1 MKHLLLSGWPVCC
14 NFALRKFQ
22 VSNPLNNNM
31 MKKAFLLLCLLA
43 TTTIAT
49 ATDLWEGTHAVDWSN
64 TLTIEATKFA
74 DAQVGQKIVVEFKDA
89 TGEVIELHSNGGML
103 PGTRYAHSLYAD
115 QHEMEVFITPGMLA
129 CLKEH
134 GMEICGKGFTATK
147 VWYGDGKDNVDGNTV
162 WTGYFWM
169 DEWSTLE
176 VAKTSFDGINW
187 SNYKAIRFYSEANRT
202 DYVINVL
209 TKWDEGGK
217 LGDQTTMTMTNEYAE
232 LNLEGIDM
240 AAKLADV
247 DRLMVQCNK
256 EGGNPFNFTAIVLVK
271 KETTGVSATLMDSE
285 KVDGKAYNLAGQHVD
300 SPSKGLYIVN
310 GKKFFIK
317 Y

>member
-1 MKHLLLSGWPVCC
+1 
-14 NFALRKFQ
+14 
-22 VSNPLNNNM
+22 
-31 MKKAFLLLCLLA
+31 MKKVFLLLCLLA
-43 TTTIAT
+43 TTNIMM
-49 ATDLWEGTHAVDWSN
+49 ATDLWEGTHAVAWDN
-64 TLTIEATKFA
+64 TLTIEAAKFA
-74 DAQVGQKIVVEFKDA
+74 EAQVGQKIVVEFTNA

-103 PGTRYAHSLYAD
+103 PGTRYAHFLSAD

-129 CLKEH
+129 SLKEY
-134 GMEICGKGFTATK
+134 GMEVCGTGFTATK
-147 VWYGDGKDNVDGNTV
+147 LWYGDGKDNVDENTV

-187 SNYKAIRFYSEANRT
+187 NDYKAIRFYSEANRT

-232 LNLEGIDM
+232 LSLEGIDM
-240 AAKLADV
+240 SARLDT

-271 KETTGVSATLMDSE
+271 KDVNTGIQTMSDVRGQMSEGWYTL
-285 KVDGKAYNLAGQHVD
+285 DGRRIANGQQ
-300 SPSKGLYIVN
+300 PTAKGLYIVN
-310 GKKFFIK
+310 GKKIIR

>member
-147 VWYGDGKDNVDGNTV
+147 VWYGDGKENVDGNTV

>member
-1 MKHLLLSGWPVCC
+1 
-14 NFALRKFQ
+14 
-22 VSNPLNNNM
+22 
-31 MKKAFLLLCLLA
+31 MKKVFLLLCLLA

-64 TLTIEATKFA
+64 TLTIEAAKFA

-103 PGTRYAHSLYAD
+103 PGTRYAHSLYA
-115 QHEMEVFITPGMLA
+115 EMEVFITPGMLA

-147 VWYGDGKDNVDGNTV
+147 VWYDDGKDNVDGNTV

-187 SNYKAIRFYSEANRT
+187 SDYKAIRFYSEANRT

-209 TKWDEGGK
+209 TKWGDGGK
-217 LGDQTTMTMTNEYAE
+217 LGDQTTMTMTNEYVE
-232 LNLEGIDM
+232 LSLEGIDM
-240 AAKLADV
+240 TAKLADV

-310 GKKFFIK
+310 GKKVLVK
-317 Y
+317 KNRY